1 MTAMTRITSTATF
14 RTKNSLLLYGSP
26 PRSRPVQKTPPFL
39 YEMPPKTPAVQKTP
53 LFLYGSVVERIC
65 TGDKTSD
72 ETNNETSD
80 NAARK
85 KPPPKGRPQAIH
97 SKKLA

>member
-65 TGDKTSD
+65 TGD